1 MTGELL
7 IGIVAFGLLIGL
19 AAALVGLLADR
30 KIFGGGVE
38 VAMRRSGE
46 TRWRHGRLEVDP
58 GRLVFRPSKWQMRFA
73 SGDPI
78 EVAVRTVAADT
89 GRRPSKKQ
97 MLSVNPSLH
106 VIDIET
112 DGGILELGV
121 QAHQV
126 DDLRARLQPTD
137 DLH

>member
-1 MTGELL
+1 M
-7 IGIVAFGLLIGL
+7 AFGLLIGL

-38 VAMRRSGE
+38 VA
-46 TRWRHGRLEVDP
+46 
-58 GRLVFRPSKWQMRFA
+58 
-73 SGDPI
+73 
-78 EVAVRTVAADT
+78 VRTVGADT

-97 MLSVNPSLH
+97 MRSVNPSLH

-112 DGGILELGV
+112 DRGILQLGV

-126 DDLRARLQPTD
+126 DDLRARRQPTA